1 MMRPSNT
8 LAAVYLC
15 VEPIDFGFGIL
26 RRSTSCIHAVV
37 RLQING
43 LAARVEG
50 ALLLDPL
57 SEQLFAFTNRRYNR
71 VKVLYWERNGFVLW
85 QKRLERD
92 RFYWPRDERL
102 TVTLNGQELNWL
114 LDGFD
119 LRQWRPH
126 ARLNYRWVA

>member
-1 MMRPSNT
+1 MMRPLTT

-15 VEPIDFGFGIL
+15 VEPIDF
-26 RRSTSCIHAVV
+26 

-85 QKRLERD
+85 QKHLSTPFSRRQN
-92 RFYWPRDERL
+92 RIA
-102 TVTLNGQELNWL
+102 GL
-114 LDGFD
+114 LRKFTAGASAAQCRRVDQ
-119 LRQWRPH
+119 LLQ
-126 ARLNYRWVA
+126 L

>member
-1 MMRPSNT
+1 MMRPSNA
-8 LAAVYLC
+8 LQSVYLC
-15 VEPIDFGFGIL
+15 LEPVDF
-26 RRSTSCIHAVV
+26 

-43 LAARVEG
+43 LAARVQEDL
-50 ALLLDPL
+50 ALDAL
-57 SEQLFAFTNRRYNR
+57 SEHLFAFTNRRRDR

-92 RFYWPRDERL
+92 RFHWPRGHEQTMTL
-102 TVTLNGQELNWL
+102 TGQELNWL

-126 ARLNYRWVA
+126 ARLHYTQVA

>member
-1 MMRPSNT
+1 MMRPPNT
-8 LAAVYLC
+8 LSSVYLC
-15 VEPIDFGFGIL
+15 VEPVDF
-26 RRSTSCIHAVV
+26 

-43 LAARVEG
+43 LAARVQE

-57 SEQLFAFTNRRYNR
+57 SAHLFGFTNRQRNR
-71 VKVLYWERNGFVLW
+71 VKVRYWERNGFVLW

-92 RFYWPRDERL
+92 RFHWPRGDEA
-102 TVTLNGQELNWL
+102 TVVMSGQELNWL

-126 ARLNYRWVA
+126 ARLHYAYVA

>member
-8 LAAVYLC
+8 LSAVYLC
-15 VEPIDFGFGIL
+15 VEPVDF
-26 RRSTSCIHAVV
+26 

-43 LAARVEG
+43 LAARVQE

-57 SEQLFAFTNRRYNR
+57 SAHLFGFTNRQRNR

-92 RFYWPRDERL
+92 RFHWPRGDGT
-102 TVTLNGQELNWL
+102 TVVMSGQELNWL

-126 ARLNYRWVA
+126 ARLHYAYVA

>member
-1 MMRPSNT
+1 MMRPPNT
-8 LAAVYLC
+8 LSSVYLC
-15 VEPIDFGFGIL
+15 VEPVDF
-26 RRSTSCIHAVV
+26 

-43 LAARVEG
+43 LAARVQE

-57 SEQLFAFTNRRYNR
+57 SAHLFGFTNRQRNR
-71 VKVLYWERNGFVLW
+71 VKVLYWEHNGFVLW

-92 RFYWPRDERL
+92 RFHWPRGDEA
-102 TVTLNGQELNWL
+102 TVVMSGQELNWL

-126 ARLNYRWVA
+126 ARLHYAYVA

>member
-1 MMRPSNT
+1 MMRPPNS

-15 VEPIDFGFGIL
+15 IEPVDF
-26 RRSTSCIHAVV
+26 

-43 LAARVEG
+43 LAARVQE
-50 ALLLDPL
+50 AMLLDPL
-57 SEQLFAFTNRRYNR
+57 SAQLFGFTNRQRNR

-92 RFYWPRDERL
+92 RFHWPRGDGP
-102 TVTLNGQELNWL
+102 TVVMSGQELNWL

-119 LRQWRPH
+119 LRQWRGH
-126 ARLNYRWVA
+126 ARLHYAYVA

>member
-8 LAAVYLC
+8 LQSVYLC
-15 VEPIDFGFGIL
+15 LEPVDF
-26 RRSTSCIHAVV
+26 

-43 LAARVEG
+43 LAARVQEDL
-50 ALLLDPL
+50 ALDPL
-57 SEQLFAFTNRRYNR
+57 SEHLFAFTNRRRDR

-92 RFYWPRDERL
+92 RFHWPRGHEQTMTL
-102 TVTLNGQELNWL
+102 TGQELNWL

-126 ARLNYRWVA
+126 ARLHYTQVA